1 MAQKKDLNISPYYDD
16 FDPSNN
22 FYKVLFKPGFPVQ
35 ARELTGLQSILQN
48 QVEDFGSHIF
58 KEGSIVNGA
67 GPTLDI
73 QFNAVKLNS
82 TQFGID
88 ISVYID
94 ELLHKTVEGQSSGVT
109 ATVDFIALPDGGDVE
124 DLTIYVKYNNAGSTD
139 PTLDTFI
146 NGESLIVKENIVYG
160 NTTINAGTAVA
171 TLIANNALSIGSA
184 ASVSDSIYFIKGT
197 FVTVDKQTIILD
209 HYTNNPS
216 YRVGFQ
222 INEEIITAKDDASL
236 YDNAKGFT
244 NYAAPGADRFK
255 LSLTLTKKSI
265 DDKNDTD
272 FFEILRTVEGEIR
285 KIDDSTQY
293 SKIANWIAGR
303 TFDES
308 GNYTVDPFDISVD
321 NSLND
326 RLGNGGLFFEGQN
339 TDEGNTP
346 SDDLMCV
353 KVSGGK
359 AYVRGYDIKTDSVE
373 ILDVDKPRDTQEV
386 SAINVDFELGN
397 ILRVNNVKELHNIEK

>member
-16 FDPSNN
+16 FDPNKN

-88 ISVYID
+88 VSVYIN
-94 ELLHKTVEGQSSGVT
+94 ELLHKTVEGQTSGVT

-124 DLTIYVKYNNAGSTD
+124 DLTIYVKYNNAGSSD

-146 NGESLIVKENIVYG
+146 NGESLFVQENIVYG
-160 NTTINAGTAVA
+160 NTTINAGTVVA

-184 ASVSDSIYFIKGT
+184 ASISKGIYFIKGT
-197 FVTVDKQTIILD
+197 FVTVDEQTIILD
-209 HYTNNPS
+209 HYTNDPS
-216 YRVGFQ
+216 YRIGLQ
-222 INEEIITAKDDASL
+222 INEEIVTAKDDDSL

-244 NYAAPGADRFK
+244 NMPH
-255 LSLTLTKKSI
+255 LVQI
-265 DDKNDTD
+265 D
-272 FFEILRTVEGEIR
+272 L
-285 KIDDSTQY
+285 
-293 SKIANWIAGR
+293 
-303 TFDES
+303 
-308 GNYTVDPFDISVD
+308 NY
-321 NSLND
+321 L
-326 RLGNGGLFFEGQN
+326 
-339 TDEGNTP
+339 
-346 SDDLMCV
+346 
-353 KVSGGK
+353 
-359 AYVRGYDIKTDSVE
+359 
-373 ILDVDKPRDTQEV
+373 
-386 SAINVDFELGN
+386 
-397 ILRVNNVKELHNIEK
+397 